1 MQLFLPAKLT
11 EAPMLTEQ
19 IVIQSNSAVV
29 VAVNVA
35 CEIVLSMFE
44 FV

>member
-1 MQLFLPAKLT
+1 MQLLLSAKLT

-19 IVIQSNSAVV
+19 FVIQSQLGVV